1 MIGRA
6 NHVGNPAPNL
16 TFLSGLDQ
24 PQAIAVDGGHIY
36 WTTGF
41 GSIGRADLNGGNLNG
56 NFILGAF
63 GAKGVAVDGTH
74 IYWTNTVSG
83 NRIGRANLDGTGAN

>member
-36 WTTGF
+36 WTTSF